1 MRIIPIVDNALKI
14 FCSPRRLFLNRY
26 SLAFLYIRGEGIE
39 IGALHN
45 PLRVAPWAKVRYVD
59 RMTVADL
66 RRQYPE
72 LQGKKLVPV
81 DIVADGELLE
91 SVDDASQDFVIANH
105 FLEHCQ
111 NPLQGLENMFRV
123 LRPEGILYLA
133 LPDKRYTYDR
143 ERPLTLLE
151 HLLRDY
157 REGPDWSRR
166 GHFEEWVRLVIG
178 VDNPEDAGRQVEELM
193 AMNYSI
199 HYHVWTQFE
208 MLEMLHVLRQ
218 RHLIDIEIMHRRK
231 DEVIFIIRRAG
242 V

>member
-1 MRIIPIVDNALKI
+1 MPFNDTTQQSNMFRTA
-14 FCSPRRLFLNRY
+14 CRLLLNRY
-26 SLAFLYIRGEGIE
+26 SLAFLYLRGEGIE

-45 PLRVAPWAKVRYVD
+45 PLRVGPWAKVRYVD

-91 SVDDASQDFVIANH
+91 SVDASSQDFVIANH

-111 NPLQGLENMFRV
+111 NPLLGLENMFRV

-133 LPDKRYTYDR
+133 LPDKRYTFDR
-143 ERPLTLLE
+143 ERPLTPLE

-166 GHFEEWVRLVIG
+166 GHFEEWVSLVNG
-178 VDNPEDAGRQVEELM
+178 VNNPEDAGRQVEELM

-218 RHLIDIEIMHRRK
+218 RHPFDIEIMHRRK
-231 DEVIFIIRRAG
+231 DEVIFIIRRTG

>member
-1 MRIIPIVDNALKI
+1 MPHNDTTPLSRFFRTARSL
-14 FCSPRRLFLNRY
+14 LLNRY
-26 SLAFLYIRGEGIE
+26 SLAFLYLRGEGVE

-45 PLRVAPWAKVRYVD
+45 PLKVPPRARVRYVD

-91 SVDDASQDFVIANH
+91 SIDDLSQDFVIANH

-111 NPLQGLENMFRV
+111 NPLLALENMFRV
-123 LRPEGILYLA
+123 LRPEGVLYLA
-133 LPDKRYTYDR
+133 LPDKRYTFDR
-143 ERPLTLLE
+143 ERPLTPLE

-157 REGPDWSRR
+157 REGPEWSRR
-166 GHFEEWVRLVIG
+166 GHFEEWVSRVNGVITEEEI
-178 VDNPEDAGRQVEELM
+178 NRQVEELM
-193 AMNYSI
+193 TMEYSI

-218 RHLIDIEIMHRRK
+218 RHPFDIEVMHRRK
-231 DEVIFIIRRAG
+231 DEVIFIIRKGLA
-242 V
+242 